1 MSTTMKQRKQT
12 SPRQTAAAVKA
23 ALTRAGL
30 TISRTT
36 GRFAHYGHGTRVTT
50 RGLGIFQHG
59 ASASVTIHWRE
70 GSGPGQLETWDR
82 AVTATKLAEA
92 YAALVAAGFF
102 VLRGD
107 QFLTLHT
114 KYSD

>member
-1 MSTTMKQRKQT
+1 MNRKQT
-12 SPRQTAAAVKA
+12 SPKQVAAAVKA

-30 TISRTT
+30 PVSRSS
-36 GRFAHYGHGTRVTT
+36 GRFASYGHSTRVTT
-50 RGLGIFQHG
+50 QGFGVFQRGV
-59 ASASVTIHWRE
+59 ASEVIVNWRE
-70 GSGPGQLETWDR
+70 GFGPGQLETWDR
-82 AVTATKLAEA
+82 VVTATKLAEA

-102 VLRGD
+102 VIRGD